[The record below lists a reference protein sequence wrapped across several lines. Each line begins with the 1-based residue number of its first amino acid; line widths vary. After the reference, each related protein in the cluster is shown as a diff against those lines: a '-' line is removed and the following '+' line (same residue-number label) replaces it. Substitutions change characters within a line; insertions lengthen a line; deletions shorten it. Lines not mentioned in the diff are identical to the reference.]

1 MCELEWTGST
11 AVWWKRTGAR
21 FWSVVDAQPPFSS
34 SLFFLWL
41 EESWKT
47 LERPLKKETSHSCV
61 SDSAEKLNE
70 QESTVRDPNLKAF
83 PIKCFVF
90 HHPVS
95 CDGESVGPAKKK
107 EWTLE
112 GVWVPEKARLLSK
125 KAWLQSQLQNL
136 GQVIHGSLFRP
147 SNV

>member
-1 MCELEWTGST
+1 MAELCASWNGL
-11 AVWWKRTGAR
+11 AR
-21 FWSVVDAQPPFSS
+21 QQSDGKGLVPAFDQQSMLNHLSAQVSFS
-34 SLFFLWL
+34 L
-41 EESWKT
+41 T
-47 LERPLKKETSHSCV
+47 RRAPLKKETSHSCV

-70 QESTVRDPNLKAF
+70 QESTVRDPSLKAF

-95 CDGESVGPAKKK
+95 CDGESVGPAKKR
-107 EWTLE
+107 E
-112 GVWVPEKARLLSK
+112 GIWVPEKARLLSK